1 MERSYCNHPVT
12 RKYPW
17 HKHNRNI
24 TMTLLKLDEI
34 SDIIVTWVYPSH
46 VYSNV
51 LQYNTIQPYCPRG
64 EIPLAA
70 IGSRRNIK
78 HHINMIYLRV
88 QKQQETNKKPTHS
101 RRARQDWNTLKNKF
115 WKKSFGCSM
124 HMPTHIDNTHTHLH
138 TSPSPLPTNTI
149 TYYIF
154 EII

>member
-51 LQYNTIQPYCPRG
+51 LQYNTIQPYCPCKD
-64 EIPLAA
+64 IPLAA
-70 IGSRRNIK
+70 IWIRRNVK
-78 HHINMIYLRV
+78 HHVNMIYLRL
-88 QKQQETNKKPTHS
+88 QQNNP
-101 RRARQDWNTLKNKF
+101 
-115 WKKSFGCSM
+115 
-124 HMPTHIDNTHTHLH
+124 PTHTHTH
-138 TSPSPLPTNTI
+138 THKPPTQEKHVKTEI
-149 TYYIF
+149 RFERKRKKEEFTYD
-154 EII
+154 IIIGTYLWHTLEDAVATL